1 MLRVSFP
8 NFGDYKLEKAILNL
22 SMVMGQEFNTTTQTL
37 KILQSEVK
45 SLASVEF
52 QNHHVPDPLTTSAII
67 GGKCCFYVNQT
78 GQIISNVNQLKERIN
93 IFH

>member
-1 MLRVSFP
+1 MLRLLFP

-22 SMVMGQEFNTTTQTL
+22 SVVMGQEFNTTMQTL

-45 SLASVEF
+45 SLASVVL
-52 QNHHVPDPLTTSAII
+52 QNHHAPDPLSASAII
-67 GGKCCFYVNQT
+67 GEKFCFYVNQM
-78 GQIISNVNQLKERIN
+78 GQIISNMNQLKERIN